1 MSNKNFL
8 CTLKL
13 GLQIDPPFDQLGLGT
28 HLEINICVALLAFLN
43 EFSACCNILKLVQKL
58 VPGPDPIL
66 KYFQITLACSN
77 IFKGVGLRRVS
88 VCSFN

>member
-1 MSNKNFL
+1 MAFSFGSFDRVSNRALIYHTSACVFDICGGSFHFIFIENKNTCL
-8 CTLKL
+8 
-13 GLQIDPPFDQLGLGT
+13 D
-28 HLEINICVALLAFLN
+28 
-43 EFSACCNILKLVQKL
+43 CNILKLVQKL